1 MYKISIIVC
10 IVLLVIFV
18 GVSMWESNKGG
29 QPRGKIAGEKPLG
42 EPVFKSRGQPV
53 KIISKAEAKDAIG
66 NEKIEFYDDEDNS
79 IIIANPPTQD
89 DYPTL
94 DGEINVLRELEADV
108 EIRVGEEED
117 EYGTLLEDSTGV
129 FDLEVVGIAGAEW
142 ANYVPITQIIIEDD
156 NGEEICVLD
165 WSTGKL
171 EFRGKMSSSARSFF
185 KYFLKPHVDEYI
197 AGLSYEDA
205 LELKWKFPLVGC
217 TFVFRNMTW
226 PLTQSLSIDKFI
238 EWLYE
243 NDYEIVKKK

>member
-53 KIISKAEAKDAIG
+53 KIISKAEAEDAIG

-94 DGEINVLRELEADV
+94 DGEINVLRELDGDV
-108 EIRVGEEED
+108 EIRIAK
-117 EYGTLLEDSTGV
+117 EDSDAITIGSILGV
-129 FDLEVVGIAGAEW
+129 DDKGWIIFEESPPHYLAWEWLGYDILKSVAFDDMESEGIVMLKDDYEKVGIA
-142 ANYVPITQIIIEDD
+142 V
-156 NGEEICVLD
+156 
-165 WSTGKL
+165 
-171 EFRGKMSSSARSFF
+171 EFM
-185 KYFLKPHVDEYI
+185 
-197 AGLSYEDA
+197 
-205 LELKWKFPLVGC
+205 
-217 TFVFRNMTW
+217 N
-226 PLTQSLSIDKFI
+226 
-238 EWLYE
+238 WLYK
-243 NDYEIVKKK
+243 NNYEIVRKK